1 MKDVNQSKA
10 FELLRIERKK
20 NIYLIYFFFIL
31 FCISTGLC
39 VCVQNSVIYFHL
51 TRFVLFYYIFFFRI
65 LFILTKRKKKTE
77 SKQFVSSF
85 QTSTNYTFRMAS
97 SAENTTSEV
106 RILCLLKKTI
116 CLVIHFRTMVQHLN

>member
-1 MKDVNQSKA
+1 
-10 FELLRIERKK
+10 
-20 NIYLIYFFFIL
+20 
-31 FCISTGLC
+31 
-39 VCVQNSVIYFHL
+39 
-51 TRFVLFYYIFFFRI
+51 

-116 CLVIHFRTMVQHLN
+116 CLVIHFRTMVQHLNWVKKLN